1 MVGDYINETF
11 KKPLGGV
18 SIVNGKSK
26 EALYFDFDGMGLF
39 LNKNKAALS
48 DILDKEHFEF
58 LESAT
63 KLFSRIQGDMVKL
76 TDGQINM
83 MYPGG
88 LTMPAILS
96 RIYGVARGVI
106 GVRFVASELTLR
118 AIHKGKGNF
127 IKEMLKN
134 KDAARVIN
142 EIIERGA
149 IDSKID
155 KDFNRVLTAAYIE
168 TAIVEPESEKLSLP
182 DWALG
187 INPIGLPFTE
197 SRFPGDMPL
206 GTIESGMKAPAE
218 FLEGRDVD
226 MSQQEQF
233 QTLFPEGSG
242 SYTKQEH
249 SGAYSGSPVDSQMD
263 SLVP

>member
-1 MVGDYINETF
+1 
-11 KKPLGGV
+11 
-18 SIVNGKSK
+18 
-26 EALYFDFDGMGLF
+26 
-39 LNKNKAALS
+39 
-48 DILDKEHFEF
+48 
-58 LESAT
+58 
-63 KLFSRIQGDMVKL
+63 MVKL

-182 DWALG
+182 NWALG
-187 INPIGLPFTE
+187 FNPIGLPFTE